1 MSTAAVTPKIDNGG
15 GAMAVVYSILNRI
28 GMIAIQMSTGILTAR
43 TLQPQGRGE
52 LAAMILWPLF
62 LAKVTT
68 LGIPSSLI
76 YFIRN
81 RGAGRTSLI
90 VHGFAISVG
99 FGCIAAGAGALLL
112 PHWLHQYSPSVI
124 HGAQFFLLTL
134 PLCSIMLAGQASLE
148 ALGKFSASNASQIL
162 VPSATLAALLTFYF
176 MHRLTPVTA
185 ALCYVSSAIPVASLI
200 LFYLWRERTP
210 GVQWKWQFATCQM
223 LFSYGMRAYGI
234 DLLTSLSEQV
244 DTVLVIGLLQPRA
257 MGVYAVMLS
266 LSRTLNVFQLAV
278 VMVLFPKAAGQK
290 LEAITEL
297 TECAVRIST
306 MITALCAA
314 LLCIVGPIL
323 IGIMYGHSYLSA
335 VTALRILLIEA
346 TLSCAVAVMAQAF
359 MAVGRPGVVT
369 ILQGIGLALCI
380 PMMLWLIPKYG
391 VAGAA
396 AALLFSTTARFLFIY
411 IGFRVFLRTRLPRL
425 LPRMDDFR
433 FIVSVVN
440 SRLRRVPELPEI
452 VQ

>member
-1 MSTAAVTPKIDNGG
+1 MSNTTTAPAGTNGG

-28 GMIAIQMSTGILTAR
+28 GMIAIQISTGILTAR
-43 TLQPQGRGE
+43 VLQPQGKGE
-52 LAAMILWPLF
+52 LAAIILWPLF

-81 RGAGRTSLI
+81 RGTSRTSLI
-90 VHGFAISVG
+90 VHGFAISVS
-99 FGCIAAGAGALLL
+99 FGCIAAGIGAFLL
-112 PHWLHQYSPSVI
+112 PHWLHRYSPSVI
-124 HGAQFFLLTL
+124 HSAQLVLLTL

-148 ALGKFSASNASQIL
+148 ALGKFSASNASQIM
-162 VPSATLAALLTFYF
+162 VPAATLVALLSFF
-176 MHRLTPVTA
+176 FAHRLTPITA
-185 ALCYVSSAIPVASLI
+185 ALCYVSSALPVAALI

-210 GVQWKWQFATCQM
+210 GVRWNWSFSTCHM
-223 LFSYGMRAYGI
+223 LFSYGFRAYGI

-244 DTVLVIGLLQPRA
+244 DTVLVIGLLQPSA

-266 LSRTLNVFQLAV
+266 LSRMLNVFQLAV

-290 LEAITEL
+290 LDSIIEL
-297 TECAVRIST
+297 TESAVRIST

-314 LLCIVGPIL
+314 FLCIVGPIL

-335 VTALRILLIEA
+335 LSALRILLVEA

-380 PMMLWLIPKYG
+380 PMMLVLIPRYG

-396 AALLFSTTARFLFIY
+396 AALLFSTTARFIFIY
-411 IGFRVFLRTRLPRL
+411 IGFRVFLRARLPRL
-425 LPRMDDFR
+425 LPRLDDFR
-433 FIVSVVN
+433 FVHSVVL
-440 SRLRRVPELPEI
+440 SRLRRVPALPEV

>member
-1 MSTAAVTPKIDNGG
+1 
-15 GAMAVVYSILNRI
+15 
-28 GMIAIQMSTGILTAR
+28 
-43 TLQPQGRGE
+43 
-52 LAAMILWPLF
+52 MILWPLF

-81 RGAGRTSLI
+81 RGASRTSLI
-90 VHGFAISVG
+90 VHGFAISVS
-99 FGCIAAGAGALLL
+99 FGCIAAGIGALML
-112 PHWLHQYSPSVI
+112 PHWLHQYSPAVV

-162 VPSATLAALLTFYF
+162 VPSATLAALLAFYF
-176 MHRLTPVTA
+176 THRLTPVTA
-185 ALCYVSSAIPVASLI
+185 ALCYVTSALPVAALI

-210 GVQWKWQFATCQM
+210 GARWTWHFSTCRM
-223 LFSYGMRAYGI
+223 LLSYGSRAYGI
-234 DLLTSLSEQV
+234 DLLTSISEQV

-266 LSRTLNVFQLAV
+266 LAGVLRVFQSAV
-278 VMVLFPKAAGQK
+278 VMVLFPKAAGQP
-290 LEAITEL
+290 LDEIIEL
-297 TECAVRIST
+297 TESAVRIST

-314 LLCIVGPIL
+314 SLALVGPIL
-323 IGIMYGHSYLSA
+323 IGILYGHSYLSA
-335 VTALRILLIEA
+335 VGALRILLAEA

-369 ILQGIGLALCI
+369 ILQAIGLSLCI
-380 PMMLWLIPKYG
+380 PMMLILIPRYG

-396 AALLFSTTARFLFIY
+396 IALLISTSARFLFIY
-411 IGFRVFLRTRLPRL
+411 AGFRIFLRSRLPRL
-425 LPRMDDFR
+425 LPSLDDIGFVR
-433 FIVSVVN
+433 SVIH
-440 SRLRRVPELPEI
+440 SRLRREPVLPEA